1 MRPHSSVS
9 RRSILRSG
17 AGLGALAA
25 TPTRGPTF
33 DIPRSVSVYTQ
44 NLGLGTRLSRL
55 IDVRTGTVDPENV
68 YQRFR
73 DVQRSGVRERMAAV
87 AAEIATEGPALV
99 GLQEA
104 ALVRRGPADGDDD
117 SNAETVAVDF
127 LAELTDALAAVDGP
141 DYRVASV
148 VTNADEEF
156 VAESCECADRFDLR
170 LTDRDAVLVHED
182 VTVESTE
189 TANYALNAQLTLRD
203 GRTIVATRGYAL
215 VEARLDGSPL
225 TFVTTHL
232 SSTSSDIR
240 EAQAAELAE
249 RVDSLDRP
257 VVVTGD
263 VNSAPSDGE
272 QSAYGLLTGTLRDA
286 WRGDGGATCCQ
297 FSNLTNEESRLG
309 RRIDVVLYRGAV
321 EPRGSRR
328 VFHDP
333 ESRVTTTVDGE
344 TVQRWVSDHA
354 GVVADLVVAGEV
366 DLFTALLGLVD

>member
-1 MRPHSSVS
+1 MSPPSPPS
-9 RRSILRSG
+9 RRAVLRSG
-17 AGLGALAA
+17 AGLAALSGA
-25 TPTRGPTF
+25 PTDGPPFT
-33 DIPRSVSVYTQ
+33 IPRSVSVYTQ

-68 YQRFR
+68 YQRFL
-73 DVQRSGVRERMAAV
+73 DVQRSGVPERMAAV
-87 AAEIATEGPALV
+87 AAEIASEEPALV

-104 ALVRRGPADGDDD
+104 ALVRRGPADGDDA
-117 SNAETVAVDF
+117 SNAETVAFDF
-127 LAELTDALAAVDGP
+127 LAELTDALAAADCP

-156 VAESCECADRFDLR
+156 VADPGEGGERFDLR

-182 VTVESTE
+182 VTVESVE

-203 GRTIVATRGYAL
+203 GRTVVATRGYAL

-232 SSTSSDIR
+232 SSVSSDIR

-272 QSAYGLLTGTLRDA
+272 ESAYGLLAETLRDA
-286 WRGDGGATCCQ
+286 WRGGDEPTCCQ
-297 FSNLTNEESRLG
+297 FSNLTNGATRLG

-321 EPRGSRR
+321 ESRGTRR
-328 VFHDP
+328 VFHEP
-333 ESRVTTTVDGE
+333 ESRVTTTADGQA
-344 TVQRWVSDHA
+344 VQRWVSDHA
-354 GVVADLVVAGEV
+354 GVVADLVVSGEV
-366 DLFTALLGLVD
+366 DLFTALLDLLD